1 MEKRPNYGEYS
12 NTSLLVHKE
21 DVDLYNDKEKQLFKR
36 QKLLFDEQLKND
48 TLDVDPSEFA

>member
-1 MEKRPNYGEYS
+1 MKGAASEDMEKRPNYGEYS

-36 QKLLFDEQLKND
+36 QKLLFDE
-48 TLDVDPSEFA
+48 